1 MKTLQILV
9 TIAWRN
15 LWRNKVRS
23 GVVVLA
29 MTMGIWACIFL
40 AGFSVGMND
49 QRTDSA
55 LSTYVGFAQVH
66 AKGWEEDRSVD
77 LLIPNLNQIT
87 DRSKEI
93 PGYVAHSPRL
103 VETGMAASSYGA
115 LGVQVMG
122 VDPAMDTLV
131 YDLQTRLID
140 GEFLPKSRRVPK
152 AYVGESLAEELKL
165 EVGSKFQVT
174 LQDISGYSTQ
184 ALFHVGGIFKTV
196 SSQYDKSTILIRRED
211 MAGLIG
217 VDANA
222 AHEIVYKIDSK
233 EQAIVWAEALAADF
247 PNAEVMSWKEVSPE
261 LGYADDMMA
270 TSLYIFI
277 GIIIMAISFGIL
289 NTMLMAILERRREL
303 GMLMAVGMNKR
314 RTFFMVM
321 IETVFL
327 GAVGA
332 PIGILVGHVSLIWSG
347 VSGFDLSAVG
357 KGLNAYGM
365 DPIVYPSAVPEH
377 YAGIAIIVVLMTLVF
392 SLYPAFKSIRLN
404 PVQAIRSV

>member
-1 MKTLQILV
+1 MKTLQIIV

-66 AKGWEEDRSVD
+66 ANGWEDERSVE
-77 LLIPNLNQIT
+77 LLIPNLEEVIAKSQ
-87 DRSKEI
+87 EI
-93 PGYVAHSPRL
+93 PGYVAHASRL

-115 LGVQVMG
+115 LGVQVQG

-131 YDLQTRLID
+131 YDLQTRLIE
-140 GEFLPKSRRVPK
+140 GEFLPESRRVPR

-174 LQDISGYSTQ
+174 LQDVSGYATQ
-184 ALFHVGGIFKTV
+184 ALFRVGGIFKTV

-217 VDANA
+217 VDPSA
-222 AHEIVYKIDSK
+222 AHEIVYKISSK
-233 EQAIVWAEALAADF
+233 EQAIVWAGELSSAF

-321 IETVFL
+321 IETIFL

-332 PIGILVGHVSLIWSG
+332 PIGILVGHLSLIWSG
-347 VSGFDLSAVG
+347 VNGFDLSSVG
-357 KGLNAYGM
+357 EGLNAYGM
-365 DPIVYPSAVPEH
+365 DAIVYPSAVPE
-377 YAGIAIIVVLMTLVF
+377 YYLGIAVIVVVMTLLF
-392 SLYPAFKSIRLN
+392 SLYPAYKSIRLN